1 MTVDLHGP
9 WIWDRSSGQI
19 RTQPAEGRPHGAVVA
34 SVGNHRGFIEKG
46 TIGPL
51 LEAAPDML
59 EALEYILPYL
69 RELDRAERHRNR
81 NNPTGTPNAQICINT
96 VRNAIA
102 KATGA
107 A

>member
-1 MTVDLHGP
+1 MSVDLHGP

-19 RTQPAEGRPHGAVVA
+19 RTLPAEGRPHGAVVA
-34 SVGNHRGFIEKG
+34 SVGNHPGFIEKG

-51 LEAAPDML
+51 LEAAPELL
-59 EALEYILPYL
+59 EAAQALGAMPEGYCFCSKDRIGDDSKKHEPECADL
-69 RELDRAERHRNR
+69 RA
-81 NNPTGTPNAQICINT
+81 
-96 VRNAIA
+96 AIA